1 MRASSVKAADA
12 VLKLT
17 IGHRVLVPLISKMR
31 VKIMKKLFYLG
42 GILAAM
48 LSLTNCAK
56 EIDAPEV
63 NEGYKVELSANSAVS
78 KTWNEDL
85 KTVWGSRDALTVFYA
100 EAGTEHYG
108 PNLKFSIVDTLE
120 GRFECVLPA
129 PLTKEVYDWYAQ
141 YPYTSQ
147 VTSPANTNSGYVT
160 IGSKSTECQ
169 LQTKANSMSHIAGNN
184 YPLFGKVTGVPVKET
199 PNVVM
204 SHATSLL
211 EIVVTNNSASTVK
224 VSELAFTAPEDIV
237 GRFYI
242 NFAGDDLVYTPYGS
256 GAYNTAKLAVDPA
269 VEIATGESSK
279 FYMAIKPF
287 TAPVESNLALSLNAG
302 TAKEVTL
309 TEAKTF
315 EAGVINT
322 LNYTVSADDVV
333 AEKQEIVA
341 TVAEFIAAADG
352 FNTYI
357 LTGKITSVAN
367 TTYGNFYLADETGEV
382 YIYGLCS
389 PEGEVKYWAE
399 SGVKLGDIITVKGSY
414 TLYGTTHEIVNAI
427 YVSHESVDE
436 EPEAAFT
443 EGDYWLVANAHYA
456 MPLTGNYGY
465 LQVGD
470 AGYKDNVFTFT
481 AVEGGFTIQQPDG
494 KYLYMKGNYDSYNV
508 SATIPSEGHIWS
520 VEENAEGALVITNVL
535 KNKIVQYDPTYNSY
549 GAYSDVRGVFP
560 ELVDASSATER
571 PEVTDVPSISCKDN
585 VVTIT
590 AEEGAKI
597 YYTTN
602 GDEPTAASTLYT
614 EAFEITETITIKAIA
629 VVEGKLN
636 SDVVTKSCTWVD
648 PNAGSD
654 GEQGSGVPATAA
666 CYTLSTAS
674 ATGSN
679 NSYAGN
685 CDITIDQ
692 VTWNF
697 TGNSQMNPW
706 RMGGKS
712 ITDQDR
718 AIYSK
723 TAYAASL
730 SKVEFVSG
738 SVNATWNSMKLE
750 YSTNSD
756 FTDAVTLHAEAVG
769 ENKTIAFAPEGGFP
783 ANCYFRFVLNITVL
797 SETSNKYVQLK
808 EIKFYGWE

>member
-1 MRASSVKAADA
+1 MKAFSVKAADA

-17 IGHRVLVPLISKMR
+17 IGHRVQVPLISKMR

-108 PNLKFSIVDTLE
+108 PNLKFNIVDTLE

-160 IGSKSTECQ
+160 IGSKSTESQ

-256 GAYNTAKLAVDPA
+256 GVSNTAKLTVDPA
-269 VEIATGESSK
+269 VEITTGGSSK

-315 EAGVINT
+315 ESGVINT

-389 PEGEVKYWAE
+389 PEGDVKYWTE

-414 TLYGTTHEIVNAI
+414 TLYGNTHEMVNAI

-436 EPEAAFT
+436 EPEPEPEPEPEFPSLTVAEFLDKEVDAEVWYQLTGTIKNIKNTTYGNFDLVDET
-443 EGDYWLVANAHYA
+443 GSVYVYGLTAEKVSSNDKSFATLGLKEGDMLTLIGTRADYNGSAQVGGPAYYVSHMSCANA
-456 MPLTGNYGY
+456 P
-465 LQVGD
+465 
-470 AGYKDNVFTFT
+470 
-481 AVEGGFTIQQPDG
+481 
-494 KYLYMKGNYDSYNV
+494 
-508 SATIPSEGHIWS
+508 
-520 VEENAEGALVITNVL
+520 VITC
-535 KNKIVQYDPTYNSY
+535 
-549 GAYSDVRGVFP
+549 
-560 ELVDASSATER
+560 TE
-571 PEVTDVPSISCKDN
+571 N

-590 AEEGAKI
+590 AEEGATI
-597 YYTTN
+597 YYTTDGEDPTYN
-602 GDEPTAASTLYT
+602 SYIYDEPFAI
-614 EAFEITETITIKAIA
+614 EETVVVKAIA
-629 VVEGKLN
+629 AIEGMQESMVATKTCTFVQGGDGPQAVFLETFTGTNGVMGWSDSVANGNSIIYDNSGWVVENAYGACDAIKLGT
-636 SDVVTKSCTWVD
+636 SKK
-648 PNAGSD
+648 
-654 GEQGSGVPATAA
+654 QGCAT
-666 CYTLSTAS
+666 T
-674 ATGSN
+674 
-679 NSYAGN
+679 
-685 CDITIDQ
+685 
-692 VTWNF
+692 
-697 TGNSQMNPW
+697 
-706 RMGGKS
+706 
-712 ITDQDR
+712 
-718 AIYSK
+718 
-723 TAYAASL
+723 
-730 SKVEFVSG
+730 
-738 SVNATWNSMKLE
+738 
-750 YSTNSD
+750 
-756 FTDAVTLHAEAVG
+756 
-769 ENKTIAFAPEGGFP
+769 PE
-783 ANCYFRFVLNITVL
+783 LNITGNATL
-797 SETSNKYVQLK
+797 KFKAGAWSGDQTTLLLEITNGTLGQTSVTMKNGDWTEYEVSITGASIGTTITFKGKQASKARFFLDDVQ
-808 EIKFYGWE
+808 IIQ